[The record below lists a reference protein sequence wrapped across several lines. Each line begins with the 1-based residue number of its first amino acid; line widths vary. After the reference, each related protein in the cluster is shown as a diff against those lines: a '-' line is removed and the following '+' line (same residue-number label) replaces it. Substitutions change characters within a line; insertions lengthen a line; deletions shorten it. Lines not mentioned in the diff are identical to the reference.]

1 MKKIKF
7 CLAAA
12 ILSLA
17 VLSGCGM
24 AEDGFIEERPTQT
37 PAPIESPAVT
47 STPRPAKTPSEKD
60 AADHTPADVTP
71 TPDAKQTETPNM

>member
-17 VLSGCGM
+17 VLSDCGM
-24 AEDGFIEERPTQT
+24 PRDGYIEDQPSQT
-37 PAPIESPAVT
+37 AAPIESPAAT
-47 STPRPAKTPSEKD
+47 AMPRPSNKPEERDMAENTPVEE
-60 AADHTPADVTP
+60 TPM
-71 TPDAKQTETPNM
+71 PDAQQSSSPNM

>member
-7 CLAAA
+7 CVAAA
-12 ILSLA
+12 ILSLS

-24 AEDGFIEERPTQT
+24 AEDGYIEDRPSQSI
-37 PAPIESPAVT
+37 APIESPAVT

-60 AADHTPADVTP
+60 MAKNTPEVTTPA
-71 TPDAKQTETPNM
+71 PDAQQTETPNM

>member
-1 MKKIKF
+1 MKKFKI

-24 AEDGFIEERPTQT
+24 AEDGYIEDEPAHSA
-37 PAPIESPAVT
+37 APIESPAVT
-47 STPRPAKTPSEKD
+47 TTPRPAKTPDESDLEED
-60 AADHTPADVTP
+60 LPITVSP
-71 TPDAKQTETPNM
+71 TPEAQPSATPKM